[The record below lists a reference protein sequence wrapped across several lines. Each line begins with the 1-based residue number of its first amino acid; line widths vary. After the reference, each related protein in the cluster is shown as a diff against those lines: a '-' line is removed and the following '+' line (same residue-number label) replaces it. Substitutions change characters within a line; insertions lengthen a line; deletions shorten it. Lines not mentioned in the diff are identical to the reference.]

1 MIANPT
7 TVADTRLDLLRR
19 AALAGPG
26 YQGTRNEVSEAIR
39 LALVAEFKSHGIEA
53 PAYLM
58 HPTTWVER
66 RAKLFEAGD
75 YPDKG
80 VNVTTDHL
88 ESIASNFDL
97 PVPVLIEHGDSP
109 LHLGFLIAVD
119 AEGANLSGLIALTKE
134 ADQLLIKSGAQSLSV
149 GLERDLQNIREV
161 SVVRN
166 PRVPSARLFDTRPLF
181 SSGFE
186 DVDYRKLAQ
195 QHQAESRKDQAAIQ
209 AEKMV
214 NAGQLAPRHAKV
226 ATLLFACDAE
236 VEGQSVADLVTQLLD
251 ELPKANIFSQQ
262 APAAADHESALNL
275 LLPEESAFYRRHFPG
290 IDLSEIAKRR

>member
-1 MIANPT
+1 MIANDT
-7 TVADTRLDLLRR
+7 TIAEARLDLLRR

-26 YQGTRNEVSEAIR
+26 YRGTRNEVSEATR
-39 LALVAEFKSHGIEA
+39 LALVAEFRDQGLQA
-53 PAYLM
+53 PAYLT
-58 HPTTWVER
+58 HPTSWVER

-80 VNVTTDHL
+80 VSVSTENL
-88 ESIASNFDL
+88 QAIATNFDL

-119 AEGANLSGLIALTKE
+119 ADGANLTGLIALTSE
-134 ADQLLIKSGAQSLSV
+134 ADQLLIQSGAQSLSV
-149 GLERDLQNIREV
+149 GLERDLEHIREV

-166 PRVPSARLFDTRPLF
+166 PRIESARLFDTRPLF
-181 SSGFE
+181 SSGFA
-186 DVDYRKLAQ
+186 DVDYAKLA
-195 QHQAESRKDQAAIQ
+195 HQAQVESRKREAGSRV
-209 AEKMV
+209 EEFV
-214 NAGQLAPRHAKV
+214 NRGQLAPRQAKI

-236 VEGQSVADLVTQLLD
+236 VNGQPVADLVNQLLED
-251 ELPKANIFSQQ
+251 FPKSNIFSQQ

-290 IDLSEIAKRR
+290 VDLSEIAKRR

>member
-1 MIANPT
+1 MIANDT
-7 TVADTRLDLLRR
+7 TVAEARLDLLRR

-26 YQGTRNEVSEAIR
+26 YQGTRNEVSEATR
-39 LALVAEFKSHGIEA
+39 LAMVAEFRTHGIQA
-53 PAYLM
+53 PAYLT
-58 HPTTWVER
+58 HPTSWVER

-80 VNVTTDHL
+80 VSVSTENL
-88 ESIASNFDL
+88 QAIAANFDL

-119 AEGANLSGLIALTKE
+119 ADSANLSGLIALTRE

-149 GLERDLQNIREV
+149 GLERDLEHIREV

-166 PRVPSARLFDTRPLF
+166 PRVESARLFDTRPLF
-181 SSGFE
+181 SSGFA
-186 DVDYRKLAQ
+186 DVDYAKLA
-195 QHQAESRKDQAAIQ
+195 HQAQVESRKQEAGNQVEIL
-209 AEKMV
+209 V
-214 NAGQLAPRHAKV
+214 NSGQLAPRQATV

-236 VEGQSVADLVTQLLD
+236 IDGQSVAELVGKLLED
-251 ELPKANIFSQQ
+251 FPKANIFSQQ

-290 IDLSEIAKRR
+290 VDLKEIAKRR

>member
-1 MIANPT
+1 MIANDT
-7 TVADTRLDLLRR
+7 TVAEARLDLLRR

-26 YQGTRNEVSEAIR
+26 YQGTRNEVSEATR
-39 LALVAEFKSHGIEA
+39 LAMVAEFRTFGIEP
-53 PAYLM
+53 PAYLT
-58 HPTTWVER
+58 HPTSWIER

-80 VNVTTDHL
+80 VSVSTENL
-88 ESIASNFDL
+88 QAIAANFDL

-119 AEGANLSGLIALTKE
+119 ADGANLTGLIALTRE
-134 ADQLLIKSGAQSLSV
+134 ADQLLVKSGAQGLSV
-149 GLERDLQNIREV
+149 GLERDLEHIREV

-166 PRVPSARLFDTRPLF
+166 PRVESARLFDTRPQF
-181 SSGFE
+181 STGFS
-186 DVDYRKLAQ
+186 DVDYAKLA
-195 QHQAESRKDQAAIQ
+195 HLAQAESRQARAASL
-209 AEKMV
+209 AEKLV
-214 NAGQLAPRHAKV
+214 NSGQLAPRQAKV
-226 ATLLFACDAE
+226 ATLLFACDAQIDGHA
-236 VEGQSVADLVTQLLD
+236 VSDLATQLLED
-251 ELPKANIFSQQ
+251 FPKANIFSQQ